1 MSRVIN
7 RKSMEKR
14 KKTMEKEQKRGVQT
28 TIGISMEAAEKLH
41 ACWLKHLNNGERI
54 SKKELMGRAIDLL
67 VKEQ

>member
-1 MSRVIN
+1 
-7 RKSMEKR
+7 
-14 KKTMEKEQKRGVQT
+14 MEKEQKRGIQT
-28 TIGISMEAAEKLH
+28 TIGISTEAAEKLH